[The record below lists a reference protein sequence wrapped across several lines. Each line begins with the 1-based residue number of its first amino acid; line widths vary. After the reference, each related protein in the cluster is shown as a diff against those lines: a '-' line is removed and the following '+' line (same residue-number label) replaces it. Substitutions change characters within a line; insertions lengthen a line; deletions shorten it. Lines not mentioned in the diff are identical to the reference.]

1 MRINRN
7 VNPVWHDM
15 WKQEKCSP
23 LEPPR
28 GNFYKTQWAGQGVN
42 CVIYTIDVNFNH
54 KSLEIFEIKSADKI
68 WSKKDK
74 VIKVSYLMP
83 IRVKGGFNSER
94 ADAFVSSPNRRT
106 ELFSWARFFILFS
119 FHSKWLKLCQIR
131 TWSFF
136 NAFFE
141 HWEQLIWNYVS
152 HLEWKKFKILA
163 QENN

>member
-74 VIKVSYLMP
+74 GIKVSP
-83 IRVKGGFNSER
+83 PV
-94 ADAFVSSPNRRT
+94 PNRVNSVHFRH
-106 ELFSWARFFILFS
+106 LY
-119 FHSKWLKLCQIR
+119 KWRKCKHI
-131 TWSFF
+131 
-136 NAFFE
+136 
-141 HWEQLIWNYVS
+141 
-152 HLEWKKFKILA
+152 
-163 QENN
+163 